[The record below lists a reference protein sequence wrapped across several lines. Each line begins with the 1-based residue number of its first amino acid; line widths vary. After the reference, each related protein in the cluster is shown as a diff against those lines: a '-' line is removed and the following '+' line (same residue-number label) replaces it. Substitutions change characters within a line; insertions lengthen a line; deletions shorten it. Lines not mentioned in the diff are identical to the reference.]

1 MFNDRLEVHNNTM
14 VEIQHTKIDIHTLP
28 WARAGGGARI
38 SVHRHPPPPSP
49 GKSNTFFYYMGG
61 LSATIS
67 PCGGF
72 LLRFSLY
79 GWPFSPCEDF
89 CSLSLHVEAFFNCY
103 VFLLMEGL
111 FHHVRDFLLPFLHME
126 GLFCSQGG
134 LLWAGAHAHYIY
146 YNIVIKCINN
156 DNDNDNE

>member
-28 WARAGGGARI
+28 WARAEGGGCENKR
-38 SVHRHPPPPSP
+38 SPPPPPLPRKIKHIFLLYGWSF
-49 GKSNTFFYYMGG
+49 SYYF
-61 LSATIS
+61 SVW
-67 PCGGF
+67 GF

-156 DNDNDNE
+156 DNDNE